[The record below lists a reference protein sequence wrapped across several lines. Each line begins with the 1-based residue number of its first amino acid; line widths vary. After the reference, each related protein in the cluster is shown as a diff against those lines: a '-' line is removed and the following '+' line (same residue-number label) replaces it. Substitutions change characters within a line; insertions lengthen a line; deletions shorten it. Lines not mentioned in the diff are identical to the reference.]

1 MLPKCREKLIKY
13 LSVFGGGV
21 FFVCFFLFDP
31 VVVCWA
37 MENSIVALGNI
48 WETAMSCNILVGCRF
63 EDLSSVSG
71 LSCYLEINF
80 SLTFED
86 KLI

>member
-1 MLPKCREKLIKY
+1 
-13 LSVFGGGV
+13 
-21 FFVCFFLFDP
+21 
-31 VVVCWA
+31 

-48 WETAMSCNILVGCRF
+48 WETVMSWNILVGCRF

-80 SLTFED
+80 SWTFED